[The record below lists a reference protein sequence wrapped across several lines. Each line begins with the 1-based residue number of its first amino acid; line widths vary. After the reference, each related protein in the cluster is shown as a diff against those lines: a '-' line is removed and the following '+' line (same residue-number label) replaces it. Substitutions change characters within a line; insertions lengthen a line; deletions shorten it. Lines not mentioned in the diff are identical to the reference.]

1 MKKTLFMIFAG
12 ALMILL
18 CCGFD
23 TSGDITPVDMVYIEE
38 GYSVMGA
45 EYGDL
50 HADSDEKPAHLLY
63 LPGYYMDK
71 YEVTNEDYAV
81 CVNEGVCTEPQE
93 TSSSTREDYYTNP
106 TYAKFP
112 VVNVTWEQAEQY
124 CEFVEKR
131 LPTEAEWERAAKGI
145 EDNRRYPWGNSTPKN
160 TNLNT
165 SIVPNDTER
174 VGSYYQ
180 GASIYG
186 IYDMLGNVAEW
197 TSDWYAEDYYD
208 NAPVN
213 DPQGP
218 DTGTEKVVRGTAYGM
233 NINEQHLVK
242 RTGMDPESYSS
253 SVGFRC
259 AVGVR
264 DSVSYDGTTETIEN
278 DDAER
283 AYISAGN
290 DEGIFLLS
298 EPGSGY
304 DAPLVCVVPNGA
316 VVEILAG
323 PVDINYSGWYQI
335 RTQDGAVGWTIE
347 SAVKFFEVMEEEE

>member
-1 MKKTLFMIFAG
+1 M
-12 ALMILL
+12 
-18 CCGFD
+18 
-23 TSGDITPVDMVYIEE
+23 
-38 GYSVMGA
+38 
-45 EYGDL
+45 
-50 HADSDEKPAHLLY
+50 
-63 LPGYYMDK
+63 
-71 YEVTNEDYAV
+71 
-81 CVNEGVCTEPQE
+81 
-93 TSSSTREDYYTNP
+93 
-106 TYAKFP
+106 
-112 VVNVTWEQAEQY
+112 
-124 CEFVEKR
+124 
-131 LPTEAEWERAAKGI
+131 
-145 EDNRRYPWGNSTPKN
+145 
-160 TNLNT
+160 
-165 SIVPNDTER
+165 
-174 VGSYYQ
+174 
-180 GASIYG
+180 
-186 IYDMLGNVAEW
+186 
-197 TSDWYAEDYYD
+197 
-208 NAPVN
+208 N

-218 DTGTEKVVRGTAYGM
+218 ETGTEKVVRGTAYGT

-264 DSVSYDGTTETIEN
+264 DSVSYDGTTETVEN

-347 SAVKFFEVMEEEE
+347 SAVKFFEVMEEE